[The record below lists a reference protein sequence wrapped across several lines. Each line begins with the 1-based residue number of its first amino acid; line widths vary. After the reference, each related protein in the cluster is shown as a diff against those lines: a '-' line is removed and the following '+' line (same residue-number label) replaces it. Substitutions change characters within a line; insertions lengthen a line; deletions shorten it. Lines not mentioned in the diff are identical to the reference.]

1 MLNKLGWVM
10 RICALVVAAFAT
22 TPAAA
27 DSDNGD
33 SWSKGLNIR
42 LRGIAVLPNDSADIS
57 VIGGDIDIDNAYV
70 PELDLSWFFTEN
82 IATELVLA
90 TTKHDARAVN
100 TAIGNVDVGE
110 FWLLPPTL
118 LLQYHLPLA
127 GGLKPYVG
135 AGINYT
141 IVYNQDAA
149 GGTVTDLDIDNGFGY
164 ALQIGVDYFIDESW
178 HVNFDVKRLW
188 LNLDGELNNGAIA
201 ADIDVDPWIV
211 GLGVGYRF

>member
-1 MLNKLGWVM
+1 MLDKLGWVM
-10 RICALVVAAFAT
+10 RICALVVAALAT

>member
-1 MLNKLGWVM
+1 M